1 MIADAHLYDNSEPF
15 KYLLSFLR
23 RQEPNQ
29 KSYAQDQ
36 INLYIKMLTKS
47 PILMT

>member
-1 MIADAHLYDNSEPF
+1 MIADAHLYDSSEPF
-15 KYLLSFLR
+15 KYRLNFLR

-36 INLYIKMLTKS
+36 INLYINILTKS
-47 PILMT
+47 PILIT